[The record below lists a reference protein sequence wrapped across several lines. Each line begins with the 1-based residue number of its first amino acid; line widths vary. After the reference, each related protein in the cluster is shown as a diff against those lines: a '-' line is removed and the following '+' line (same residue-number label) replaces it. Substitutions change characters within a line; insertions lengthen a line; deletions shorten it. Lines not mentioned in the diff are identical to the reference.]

1 MQSKVPLCAQGDL
14 TDPLYFDFISFAQ
27 YSTVGTIIP
36 KGLQVFKVRLALPYL
51 CLAFAFA
58 LPCPALPCPALPCPA
73 SPCGMAVFDLT
84 L

>member
-51 CLAFAFA
+51 CPA
-58 LPCPALPCPALPCPA
+58 LPCPALPCPALPRPA
-73 SPCGMAVFDLT
+73 LPCCMAVFDLT

>member
-1 MQSKVPLCAQGDL
+1 MSPLLAHGCPMSAQGDL

-51 CLAFAFA
+51 CLPFKRYT
-58 LPCPALPCPALPCPA
+58 CPALPC
-73 SPCGMAVFDLT
+73 GMAFSDMSL
-84 L
+84 